1 MSKISRGNKGEQKVI
16 DILKKD
22 KSFHKV
28 INNATFFSEKSEMS
42 HQIDHILLHTHGVFI
57 IETKNYFG
65 KIVSDTGEPFW
76 FKIVKDKKE
85 IISNPINQNKSHA
98 RIVQKILGKD
108 VDVIPVVVF
117 VKNNAPYL
125 GDENVINLKDLL
137 LFIETYPYQKLLEKD
152 EIMAF
157 WRVLRENLSDISK
170 KEHLENISYLKQI
183 KKENRMEI
191 EEAIESGICPRCGG
205 KILQNQYSFR
215 CEKCDFKF
223 KL

>member
-98 RIVQKILGKD
+98 RIVQKSWARMLM
-108 VDVIPVVVF
+108 
-117 VKNNAPYL
+117 
-125 GDENVINLKDLL
+125 
-137 LFIETYPYQKLLEKD
+137 LFQS
-152 EIMAF
+152 
-157 WRVLRENLSDISK
+157 LS
-170 KEHLENISYLKQI
+170 L
-183 KKENRMEI
+183 
-191 EEAIESGICPRCGG
+191 
-205 KILQNQYSFR
+205 
-215 CEKCDFKF
+215 
-223 KL
+223 